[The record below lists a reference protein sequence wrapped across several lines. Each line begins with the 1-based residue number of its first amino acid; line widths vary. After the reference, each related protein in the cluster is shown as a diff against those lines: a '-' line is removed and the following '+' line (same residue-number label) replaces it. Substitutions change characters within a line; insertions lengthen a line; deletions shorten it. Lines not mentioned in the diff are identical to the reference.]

1 LALRNHLT
9 RECARPRSPA
19 AVAASP
25 AVYDWRGV
33 FEVVDESCG
42 SGILPRNASVECVE
56 LLGQR
61 YERVHAANTRGP
73 VIIDGCELLREF
85 RSHPYPN
92 LLDTLGDHP
101 NRLSIVGL

>member
-1 LALRNHLT
+1 
-9 RECARPRSPA
+9 
-19 AVAASP
+19 
-25 AVYDWRGV
+25 VYDWRGV